1 MTDTPLDP
9 PVEDV
14 LEILLTTYGEPD
26 VDDEPDDIL
35 ATLVSS
41 ILSQATSGHNAAQ
54 AFGTLL
60 DTYEGDWARIAHAP
74 VGAIADA
81 ISVGGLSKQK
91 APRIQSILK
100 QTHEIYGEYTLEP
113 LHDLVPER
121 AHELLLA
128 MPGVGPKTA
137 SFVLMRAARMPFF
150 AINTHILRLCA
161 RLGWT
166 QSSWSNAKA
175 HKAMLRHIP
184 EGQHDRAHVML
195 IEHGT
200 TTCHKN
206 KPQCTTCALEHLCA
220 HQRHT

>member
-1 MTDTPLDP
+1 MTDTPLEP
-9 PVEDV
+9 PIEDV
-14 LEILLTTYGEPD
+14 LEILKAVHGEPD

-35 ATLVSS
+35 ATLISS
-41 ILSQATSGHNAAQ
+41 ILSQATNGHNAAQ

-60 DTYEGDWARIAHAP
+60 DTYEGDWARVAHAP
-74 VGAIADA
+74 VDAVAQA

-91 APRIQSILK
+91 APRIQSIL
-100 QTHEIYGEYTLEP
+100 QQAHQMYGDYTLEP
-113 LHDLVPER
+113 LHDMTPED
-121 AHELLLA
+121 AHDVLIQ

-166 QSSWSNAKA
+166 EPGWSNAKA
-175 HKAMLRHIP
+175 HKAMLKHIP
-184 EGQHDRAHVML
+184 AGQHDSAHVIL

-200 TTCHKN
+200 TTCHKRA
-206 KPQCTTCALEHLCA
+206 PRCATCVLAHLCPS
-220 HQRHT
+220 HQV